1 MKKTSTI
8 IIALSAVLLLGACGN
23 SAQPT
28 NKQEVASARE
38 FGVSLDAE
46 VSTVDPALSQDTV
59 SNEVINQVMEG
70 LYRLDPSGKPIPAM
84 AEKEA
89 DISPDGLTYTFTLK
103 DHVKWSDGSLV
114 TANDFV
120 YAWQRVADPA
130 TGSNY
135 ANLMYFLKNG
145 EKINLAGGDPNS
157 LGVKALDDTTLEVTL
172 ETPTPYFSSLI
183 TGTTFFPV
191 KEDFATEQGDDFAT
205 NSDTLLYN
213 GPFILTDWDGTSSQ
227 WTYQKNQDYWDA
239 DNVQLDLI
247 TNQVIKEI
255 HTGFNLYQNQ
265 ELDKINL
272 TGEFA
277 KQNAE
282 SPDFVSTLA
291 ARSTYIELDHA
302 NNPALQNQHLRE
314 ALALVINSE
323 QVADNIIQD
332 GSKAIHGLV
341 TTQLMEN
348 PKTGLDFREDAG
360 AYLTYDVKKATDLWQ
375 TAKKELQIDTLE
387 LELVMDDDDTTKKVA
402 EALQAEIEDNLTGI
416 KLTLKRVPKK
426 MRVELGDAGKFD
438 LLLSGWGADK
448 LDATAFLDLFTTD
461 SSFNSGSFSN
471 LTYDKLMEQVQTDWN
486 NDPQKRYEGMIAA
499 EKILMEDVG
508 IIPLYQKSNASLI
521 SPKVNGL
528 VTYPVGS
535 VNYKYVT
542 IEKE

>member
-1 MKKTSTI
+1 MKKTSLITF
-8 IIALSAVLLLGACGN
+8 ALTAALLLGACGK

-28 NKQEVASARE
+28 TKQEVASARE

-70 LYRLDPSGKPIPAM
+70 LYRLDPKGKPIPAI
-84 AEKEA
+84 AKKEA
-89 DISPDGLTYTFTLK
+89 TISEDGLTYTFNLK
-103 DHVKWSDGSLV
+103 DNVKWSDGSLV
-114 TANDFV
+114 TAADFV
-120 YAWQRVADPA
+120 YAWQRVANPA

-145 EKINLAGGDPNS
+145 ETINLHNGDIDS
-157 LGVKALDDTTLEVTL
+157 LGVEALDDTTLEVTL
-172 ETPTPYFSSLI
+172 ETPTPYFISLI

-191 KEDFATEQGDDFAT
+191 KEAFAKKQGDKFAT

-227 WTYQKNQDYWDA
+227 WTYQKNKDYWDA
-239 DNVQLDLI
+239 DSVKLDII

-282 SPDFVSTLA
+282 NSEFVSTLA
-291 ARSTYIELDHA
+291 ARSTYLEINHA
-302 NNPALQNQHLRE
+302 TNPALKNHQLRE
-314 ALALVINSE
+314 ALALVINGE

-332 GSKAIHGLV
+332 GSQAIHGLV

-348 PKTGLDFREDAG
+348 PTTGVDFREDAG
-360 AYLTYDVKKATDLWQ
+360 DYLTYDTKKATSLWQ
-375 TAKKELQIDTLE
+375 AAKKELKIDHLE

-402 EALQAEIEDNLTGI
+402 EALQAEIEENLTGI

-471 LTYDKLMEQVQTDWN
+471 LDYDKLVAHVHSEWN

-499 EKILMEDVG
+499 EKILMDEVG

-521 SPKVNGL
+521 NPKVKGL